1 MEIDTDLNPSVE
13 SGSINIFC
21 VCLVLYLKTFTIKHN
36 RNRQNKNMTIFNI
49 ICWVDGSMGRWEDRL
64 IDQESVLFFHNFLKN
79 ALQKSFQFIFFLFFI
94 TLQK

>member
-49 ICWVDGSMGRWEDRL
+49 ICWVDGFDRL
-64 IDQESVLFFHNFLKN
+64 IDQASDDPSIIL
-79 ALQKSFQFIFFLFFI
+79 ID
-94 TLQK
+94 